1 MYNLQNYYFYKL
13 FFDMTKMFL
22 SLLII
27 MMSFLMMFL
36 NHPLSMGLMIL
47 IQTFFI
53 CLISGM
59 LIKTYWF
66 SYILF
71 LTFLGG
77 LLVLFIYVSSIASN
91 EMFNSSFLFKMILFY
106 MILFSLMISILFMF
120 NLKWMNMSN
129 NNTDM
134 NNLFN
139 IYLFF
144 NNENKINLSKLYNN
158 QTFLMMMM
166 MVIYLFITL
175 IAVVKITNI
184 FYGPIR
190 SSIN

>member
-1 MYNLQNYYFYKL
+1 
-13 FFDMTKMFL
+13 MTKMFF

-27 MMSFLMMFL
+27 LFSFIMLFL
-36 NHPLSMGLMIL
+36 HHPLSMGLMIL
-47 IQTFFI
+47 TQTMLTCF
-53 CLISGM
+53 LSGIM
-59 LIKTYWF
+59 LSTYWF

-91 EMFNSSFLFKMILFY
+91 EIFKISFNMKMMFF
-106 MILFSLMISILFMF
+106 FSLISIFLISYMYMY
-120 NLKWMNMSN
+120 NLNWMN
-129 NNTDM
+129 
-134 NNLFN
+134 FN
-139 IYLFF
+139 INNMEMNKFFNTFLFF

-158 QTFLMMMM
+158 QTFLIMMM

-184 FYGPIR
+184 FYGPLR
-190 SSIN
+190 SSFN

>member
-1 MYNLQNYYFYKL
+1 
-13 FFDMTKMFL
+13 MTKMIL
-22 SLLII
+22 SLLIMNFSII
-27 MMSFLMMFL
+27 MFFL

-47 IQTFFI
+47 IQTLLT

-91 EMFNSSFLFKMILFY
+91 EMFKISFNMKINFFFLLIL
-106 MILFSLMISILFMF
+106 SILISMMFMY
-120 NLKWMNMSN
+120 NLNWMNFSINM
-129 NNTDM
+129 DM
-134 NNLFN
+134 ENFFN
-139 IYLFF
+139 EHLFF

-166 MVIYLFITL
+166 MIIYLFITL

-190 SSIN
+190 SSTN